1 MKRRDFI
8 KSAFALSAFG
18 TQIPVMALGRKNQ
31 FGRIVQWDTD
41 RIIILIKL
49 NGGNDGLNTIIPTQ
63 DDIYYNARPSLAI
76 SPNEALAINE
86 QNGFHPNLSA
96 FHSLYQS
103 GNMSLIHGIGYPDP
117 NLSHFRSSDIWVT
130 ASDADEYLQT
140 GWIGRLLEQEYPDFP
155 SNAPDHPLAIQFN
168 SANLLEFKTSESN
181 MGMMVFDPETMY
193 NLINGN
199 YVAGEDDPAPDTYGG
214 TELDFIREVDLLSFE
229 YAEVINETAGQGSN
243 SVEYPETNLGY
254 QMALTAQMIS
264 GGLETPIYR
273 IYQSGYDTHATQGND
288 HANLLMDLNNAVLA
302 FMEDLSNQ
310 GLMDRVLV
318 VTTSEFGR
326 RYFENGS
333 AGTDHGTS
341 APCMVFGNSVVP
353 DMFGEQPSLSN
364 LDQHNNLLIQ
374 HDFRQLYSSIITDWF
389 GLDQEIAT
397 NVFGQEF
404 ETIPFVQSPLSVKNP
419 PVPGKFKMHAA
430 YPNPFNPTT
439 MVSFTLPAMSNVSV
453 MLFNLK
459 GRELQTHHL
468 GRKKPGKHFY
478 KLDGRNLASGNYIV
492 QVEAAGSVLNQK
504 VTLLK

>member
-86 QNGFHPNLSA
+86 HNGFHPNLSA

-273 IYQSGYDTHATQGND
+273 IYQSGYDTHADQNND
-288 HANLLMDLNNAVLA
+288 HSNLLLDLNNAVLA

-453 MLFNLK
+453 RLFNLK

>member
-41 RIIILIKL
+41 RILVLIKL

-76 SPNEALAINE
+76 SPNDALTIDE

-96 FHSLYQS
+96 FQSLYQN
-103 GNMSLIHGIGYPDP
+103 GNMSLIHGIGYPQP

-130 ASDADEYLQT
+130 GSDADQYLQT

-155 SNAPDHPLAIQFN
+155 SNAPEHPLAIQFN
-168 SANLLEFKTSESN
+168 SANLLEFKTTGSN
-181 MGMMVFDPETMY
+181 TGMMVFDPETMY

-199 YVAGEDDPAPDTYGG
+199 YVAGQDDPAPDTYGG
-214 TELDFIREVDLLSFE
+214 IELDFVREVDLLSFE

-264 GGLETPIYR
+264 GGLETPSYR
-273 IYQSGYDTHATQGND
+273 IYQSGYDTHANQNND
-288 HANLLMDLNNAVLA
+288 HSNLLLDLNNAVLA
-302 FMEDLSNQ
+302 FMEDLSSQ
-310 GLMDRVLV
+310 GLLDRVMVL
-318 VTTSEFGR
+318 TTSEFGR

-333 AGTDHGTS
+333 TGTDHGSS

-353 DMFGEQPSLSN
+353 DIFGEQPSLSN

-374 HDFRQLYSSIITDWF
+374 HDFRQLYSSVITDWL

-404 ETIPFVQSPLSVKNP
+404 ESIPFVQSPLSVNNS
-419 PVPGKFKMHAA
+419 PVPAKFKVHAA

-439 MVSFTLPAMSNVSV
+439 MISFTLPGISNVSV
-453 MLFNLK
+453 RLFNLK
-459 GRELQTHHL
+459 GREIQNYNL
-468 GRKKPGKHFY
+468 GRKKPGKHFFR
-478 KLDGRNLASGNYIV
+478 LDGRNLSSGNYILK
-492 QVEAAGSVLNQK
+492 VEAAGSVLNQK
-504 VTLLK
+504 ITLLK

>member
-41 RIIILIKL
+41 RIIVLIKL

-193 NLINGN
+193 YLINGQ
-199 YVAGEDDPAPDTYGG
+199 YVAGENDPAPDTYGG

-243 SVEYPETNLGY
+243 SVEYPGTNLGY

-310 GLMDRVLV
+310 GLMDRVLI

-333 AGTDHGTS
+333 TGTDHGTS

-404 ETIPFVQSPLSVKNP
+404 ETIPFVQSPLSIKNP

-439 MVSFTLPAMSNVSV
+439 MVSFTLPVMSNVSV
-453 MLFNLK
+453 RLFNLK

>member
-8 KSAFALSAFG
+8 KSAFVLSAFG

-31 FGRIVQWDTD
+31 FGRIVQWETD

-86 QNGFHPNLSA
+86 HNGFHPNLSA

-199 YVAGEDDPAPDTYGG
+199 YVAGENDPAPDTYGG

-243 SVEYPETNLGY
+243 SVEYPGTNLGY

-453 MLFNLK
+453 KLFNLK
-459 GRELQTHHL
+459 GHELQTHHL

-504 VTLLK
+504 VTFLK

>member
-31 FGRIVQWDTD
+31 FGRIVQWETD

-86 QNGFHPNLSA
+86 HNGFHPNLSA

-193 NLINGN
+193 YLINGQ
-199 YVAGEDDPAPDTYGG
+199 YVAGENDPAPDTYGG

-243 SVEYPETNLGY
+243 SVEYPGTNLGY

-504 VTLLK
+504 VTFLK

>member
-41 RIIILIKL
+41 RIIVLIKL

-76 SPNEALAINE
+76 SPNDALTIDE

-96 FHSLYQS
+96 FQSLYQN
-103 GNMSLIHGIGYPDP
+103 GNMSLIHGIGYPQP

-130 ASDADEYLQT
+130 GSDADQYLQT

-155 SNAPDHPLAIQFN
+155 SNAPEHPLAIQFN
-168 SANLLEFKTSESN
+168 SANLLEFKTTGSN
-181 MGMMVFDPETMY
+181 TGMMVFDPETMY

-199 YVAGEDDPAPDTYGG
+199 YVAGQDDPAPDTYGG
-214 TELDFIREVDLLSFE
+214 IELDFVREVDLLSFE

-273 IYQSGYDTHATQGND
+273 IYQSGYDTHANQNND
-288 HANLLMDLNNAVLA
+288 HSNLLLDLNNAVLA
-302 FMEDLSNQ
+302 FMEDLSSQ
-310 GLMDRVLV
+310 GLLDRVMVL
-318 VTTSEFGR
+318 TTSEFGR

-333 AGTDHGTS
+333 TGTDHGSS

-353 DMFGEQPSLSN
+353 DIFGEQPSLSN

-374 HDFRQLYSSIITDWF
+374 HDFRQLYSSVITDWL

-397 NVFGQEF
+397 NVFGHEF
-404 ETIPFVQSPLSVKNP
+404 ESIPFVQSPLSVNNS
-419 PVPGKFKMHAA
+419 PVPAKFKVHAA

-439 MVSFTLPAMSNVSV
+439 MISFTLPGISNVSV
-453 MLFNLK
+453 RLFNLK
-459 GRELQTHHL
+459 GREIQNYNL
-468 GRKKPGKHFY
+468 GRKKPGKHFFR
-478 KLDGRNLASGNYIV
+478 LNGRNLSSGNYILK
-492 QVEAAGSVLNQK
+492 VEAAGSVLNQK
-504 VTLLK
+504 ITLLK

>member
-8 KSAFALSAFG
+8 KSAFVLSAFG

-86 QNGFHPNLSA
+86 HNGFHPNLSA

-273 IYQSGYDTHATQGND
+273 IYQSGYDTHADQNND
-288 HANLLMDLNNAVLA
+288 HSNLLLDLNNAVLA

-333 AGTDHGTS
+333 TGTDHGTS

-439 MVSFTLPAMSNVSV
+439 MVSFTLPVMSNVSV
-453 MLFNLK
+453 RLFNLK

>member
-8 KSAFALSAFG
+8 KSAFVLSAFG

-86 QNGFHPNLSA
+86 HNGFHPNLSA

-214 TELDFIREVDLLSFE
+214 TELDFVREVDLLSFE

-273 IYQSGYDTHATQGND
+273 IYQPGYDTHADQNNY
-288 HANLLMDLNNAVLA
+288 HSNLLLDLNNAVLA

-310 GLMDRVLV
+310 GLLDRVMV

-333 AGTDHGTS
+333 TGTDHGSS

-439 MVSFTLPAMSNVSV
+439 MVSFTLPVMSNVSV
-453 MLFNLK
+453 RLFNLK

-504 VTLLK
+504 VTFLK

>member
-31 FGRIVQWDTD
+31 FGRIAQWESD
-41 RIIILIKL
+41 RIIVLIKL
-49 NGGNDGLNTIIPTQ
+49 NGGNDGLNTIIPIQ
-63 DDIYYNARPSLAI
+63 NDIYYNARPSLGI
-76 SPNEALAINE
+76 SANQALAINE
-86 QNGFHPNLSA
+86 NNGFHPNLPA
-96 FHSLYQS
+96 FQSLFQS
-103 GNMSLIHGIGYPDP
+103 GNMSLIHGIGYPQG

-130 ASDADEYLQT
+130 ASDVDEYLQT

-168 SANLLEFKTSESN
+168 SANLLEFKTSQSN

-193 NLINGN
+193 YLINGQF
-199 YVAGEDDPAPDTYGG
+199 VPGENDPAPDTYGG
-214 TELDFIREVDLLSFE
+214 EELDFIREVDLLSFE
-229 YAEVINETAGQGSN
+229 YAEVVNETAGQGTN
-243 SVEYPETNLGY
+243 SVEYPNSNLGF

-273 IYQSGYDTHATQGND
+273 IYQHGYDTHANQGNR
-288 HANLLMDLNNAVLA
+288 HNVLFTELNNAIMA

-310 GLMDRVLV
+310 GLLDRVMV
-318 VTTSEFGR
+318 ITTSEFGR
-326 RYFENGS
+326 RVYQNGS
-333 AGTDHGTS
+333 NGTDHGTS
-341 APCMVFGNSVVP
+341 APCMIFGNSVVP
-353 DMFGEQPSLSN
+353 DLFGEQPSLSN
-364 LDQHNNLLIQ
+364 LDQNNNLQ
-374 HDFRQLYSSIITDWF
+374 VQFDFRQLYSSIITDWF

-397 NVFGQEF
+397 NVFGQEL
-404 ETIPFVQSPLSVKNP
+404 ESIPFIQSPLSVKSP
-419 PVPGKFKMHAA
+419 PIPANFKIHAA

-439 MVSFTLPAMSNVSV
+439 MVSFTLPGFSTVSV
-453 MLFNLK
+453 RIFNLK

-492 QVEAAGSVLNQK
+492 QIEAAGSVLNQK
-504 VTLLK
+504 ITLLK

>member
-49 NGGNDGLNTIIPTQ
+49 NGGNDVLNTIIPTQ

-86 QNGFHPNLSA
+86 HNGFHPNLSA

-229 YAEVINETAGQGSN
+229 YAGVINETAGQGSN
-243 SVEYPETNLGY
+243 SVEYPGTNLGY

-404 ETIPFVQSPLSVKNP
+404 ESIPFVQSPLSVKNP
-419 PVPGKFKMHAA
+419 HVPGKFKMHAA

-453 MLFNLK
+453 RLFNLK
-459 GRELQTHHL
+459 GRDLQTHHL

>member
-41 RIIILIKL
+41 RIIVLIKL

-76 SPNEALAINE
+76 SPNDALTIDE

-96 FHSLYQS
+96 FQSLYQN
-103 GNMSLIHGIGYPDP
+103 GNMSLIHGIGYPQP

-130 ASDADEYLQT
+130 GSDADQYLQT

-155 SNAPDHPLAIQFN
+155 SNAPEHPLAIQFN
-168 SANLLEFKTSESN
+168 SANLLEFKTTGSN
-181 MGMMVFDPETMY
+181 TGMMVFDPETMY

-199 YVAGEDDPAPDTYGG
+199 YVAGQDDPAPDTYGG
-214 TELDFIREVDLLSFE
+214 IELDFVREVDLLSFE

-264 GGLETPIYR
+264 GGLGTPIYR
-273 IYQSGYDTHATQGND
+273 SYQS
-288 HANLLMDLNNAVLA
+288 NLLLDLNNAVLA
-302 FMEDLSNQ
+302 FMEDLSSQ
-310 GLMDRVLV
+310 GLLDRVMVL
-318 VTTSEFGR
+318 TTSEFGR

-333 AGTDHGTS
+333 TGTDHGSS

-353 DMFGEQPSLSN
+353 DIFGEQPSLSN

-374 HDFRQLYSSIITDWF
+374 HDFRQLYSSVITDWL

-404 ETIPFVQSPLSVKNP
+404 ESIPFVQSPLSVNNS
-419 PVPGKFKMHAA
+419 PVPAKFKVHAA

-439 MVSFTLPAMSNVSV
+439 MISFTLPGISNVSV
-453 MLFNLK
+453 RLFNLK
-459 GRELQTHHL
+459 GREIQNYNL
-468 GRKKPGKHFY
+468 GRKKPGKHFFR
-478 KLDGRNLASGNYIV
+478 LDGRNLSSGNYILK
-492 QVEAAGSVLNQK
+492 VEAAGSVLNQK
-504 VTLLK
+504 ITLLK

>member
-8 KSAFALSAFG
+8 KSAFVLSAFG

-243 SVEYPETNLGY
+243 SVEYPGTNLGY

>member
-41 RIIILIKL
+41 RILVLIKL

-63 DDIYYNARPSLAI
+63 DDIYYNARPTLAI
-76 SPNEALAINE
+76 SPNDALTIDE

-103 GNMSLIHGIGYPDP
+103 GNMSLIHGIGYPQP

-130 ASDADEYLQT
+130 GSDADQYLQT

-155 SNAPDHPLAIQFN
+155 SNAPEHPLAIQFN
-168 SANLLEFKTSESN
+168 SANLLEFKTTGSN
-181 MGMMVFDPETMY
+181 TGMMVFDPETMY

-214 TELDFIREVDLLSFE
+214 TELDFVREVDLLSFE

-243 SVEYPETNLGY
+243 SIEYPETNLGY

-264 GGLETPIYR
+264 GGLGTPIYR
-273 IYQSGYDTHATQGND
+273 IYQSGYDTHADQNND
-288 HANLLMDLNNAVLA
+288 HSNLLLDLNNAVLA

-310 GLMDRVLV
+310 GLLDRVMV

-333 AGTDHGTS
+333 TGTDHGSS

-374 HDFRQLYSSIITDWF
+374 HDFRQLYSSVITDWL

-404 ETIPFVQSPLSVKNP
+404 ETIPFVQTPLSVKDSP
-419 PVPGKFKMHAA
+419 LPAKFKMHSAF
-430 YPNPFNPTT
+430 PNPFNPTT
-439 MVSFTLPAMSNVSV
+439 MISFTLPAISNVSV
-453 MLFNLK
+453 RLFNLK
-459 GRELQTHHL
+459 GREIQNYHL
-468 GRKKPGKHFY
+468 GRKEPGKHFFR
-478 KLDGRNLASGNYIV
+478 LDGRNLSSGNYIV

-504 VTLLK
+504 ITLLK

>member
-86 QNGFHPNLSA
+86 HNGFHPNLSA

-273 IYQSGYDTHATQGND
+273 IYQSGYDTHADQNND
-288 HANLLMDLNNAVLA
+288 HSNLLLDLNNAVLA

-453 MLFNLK
+453 RLFNLK
-459 GRELQTHHL
+459 GRDLQTHHL

>member
-41 RIIILIKL
+41 RIIVLIKL

-76 SPNEALAINE
+76 SPNDALTINE

-96 FHSLYQS
+96 FQSLYQN
-103 GNMSLIHGIGYPDP
+103 GNMSLIHGIGYPQP

-130 ASDADEYLQT
+130 GSDADQYLQT

-155 SNAPDHPLAIQFN
+155 SNAPEHPLAIQFN
-168 SANLLEFKTSESN
+168 SANLLEFKTTGSN
-181 MGMMVFDPETMY
+181 TGMMVFDPETMY

-199 YVAGEDDPAPDTYGG
+199 YVAGQDDPAPDTYGG
-214 TELDFIREVDLLSFE
+214 IELDFVREVDLLSFE

-273 IYQSGYDTHATQGND
+273 IYQSGYDTHANQNND
-288 HANLLMDLNNAVLA
+288 HSNLLLDLNNAVLA
-302 FMEDLSNQ
+302 FMEDLSSQ
-310 GLMDRVLV
+310 GLLDRVMVL
-318 VTTSEFGR
+318 TTSEFGR

-333 AGTDHGTS
+333 TGTDHGSS

-374 HDFRQLYSSIITDWF
+374 HDFRQLYSSVITDWL

-404 ETIPFVQSPLSVKNP
+404 ESIPFVQSPLSVNNS
-419 PVPGKFKMHAA
+419 PVPAKFKVHAA

-439 MVSFTLPAMSNVSV
+439 MISFTLPGISNVSV
-453 MLFNLK
+453 RLFNLK
-459 GRELQTHHL
+459 GREIQNYNL
-468 GRKKPGKHFY
+468 GRKKPGKHFFR
-478 KLDGRNLASGNYIV
+478 LDGRNLSSGNYILK
-492 QVEAAGSVLNQK
+492 VEAAGSVLNQK
-504 VTLLK
+504 ITLLK